1 MGVLAVGRSD
11 FEAVGFCPALF
22 LSRLAGLS
30 DT

>member
-1 MGVLAVGRSD
+1 MGVLTVGCSD
-11 FEAVGFCPALF
+11 FDAVDLRSVLL